1 MTSRTRLGV
10 VGAFASGL
18 AVLSLAPLTEEH
30 AWVVPAALAI
40 GIVAGLGLGLRRL
53 GVPLPLVVL
62 GQLIGLLL
70 WLGVLVAGDVAW
82 FGVVPTISWARR
94 MVIVFT
100 DGIGAVFQYA
110 APVPVTRGILLLLVG
125 GAGLVALLVDFFAV
139 GVRRAPLTGL
149 ALGAVYAVSASV
161 APGGLAWYWFVL
173 PAAGYLAVLVAE
185 GRTRVVRWGRS
196 AGPSTTHTGIPE
208 TDSLARNGRRVGA
221 VAIAAAVAVPALL
234 PGLTEGVFGSGGGS
248 GEGGGRTIHTDNP
261 IVDLQGD
268 LTQPENTPVLR
279 YETSAPVPEYIRRA
293 TLDVFDGEEWQ
304 ISDRK
309 VPDSQ
314 RVSEGMPPPPGLD
327 PPDQGVLREYRFDV
341 GTNYD
346 SRWLPLPYP
355 AQEIDIDGDWRYDI
369 ASLDVV
375 SPERDATD
383 ADYTVVSLEIDY
395 DPAKLNAAV
404 PPPEEAAGS
413 VEELAAL
420 RELPDDIPAEVLDL
434 AREVTADA
442 ATTFERAATLQA
454 FFRSDGGF
462 VYDLETEPGNS
473 SSALVNF
480 LQNRRG
486 YCEQFAAS
494 MAVMARAL
502 GIPARVAVGF
512 TPGTAQED
520 GSWVVGTHDAH
531 AWPELYFHG
540 TGWVRFEPTPA
551 SRTGGVPP
559 WTIPPPLGA
568 ESPAQPNV
576 PQGQTAPPDG
586 ALPGALNPDLGAADG
601 ADAGVSPWI
610 ALLLAV
616 AGGSV
621 VLAVPAAIARIRRA
635 WRWRQVGGDRV
646 GEAEAAWADLRDTAR
661 DAGFDWDPAATPRQ
675 TGTAL
680 ATKAKLDVDSSDLL
694 NHVVATTERARY
706 STRPD
711 DPEGL
716 QADSAMLRRSVLR
729 SRPVLQRVGA
739 LIWPA
744 ATRDAMVTTAN
755 RVADGLDW
763 MDAAGA
769 RVRDR
774 AGELTGRRR

>member
-1 MTSRTRLGV
+1 VTGRTRLTV
-10 VGAFASGL
+10 VGALASGL
-18 AVLSLAPLTEEH
+18 AVLSLASLTEDH

-40 GIVAGLGLGLRRL
+40 ALVASLGLGLRRL

-62 GQLIGLLL
+62 GQLIGLVL

-94 MVIVFT
+94 MFSVFT
-100 DGIGAVFQYA
+100 DGIGAVLQYA

-139 GVRRAPLTGL
+139 GLRRVPFVGL

-173 PAAGYLAVLVAE
+173 PAVGFLAVLVAE
-185 GRTRVVRWGRS
+185 GRTRIVRWGRS
-196 AGPSTTHTGIPE
+196 AGPSATHTGIPE

-221 VAIAAAVAVPALL
+221 VAVAAAVAVPALV
-234 PGLTEGVFGSGGGS
+234 PGLTEGVFGRGGDS

-261 IVDLQGD
+261 IVDLRGD
-268 LTQPENTPVLR
+268 LTQPENAPVLR
-279 YETSAPVPEYIRRA
+279 YETTAPVPEYIRRA
-293 TLDVFDGEEWQ
+293 TLDVFDGEEWR

-314 RVSEGMPPPPGLD
+314 RVSDGMPPPPGLD
-327 PPDQGVLREYRFDV
+327 PPEQGVLREYRFEV
-341 GTNYD
+341 GMNYD

-355 AQEIDIDGDWRYDI
+355 AQEIDIDGDWRYDVS
-369 ASLDVV
+369 SLDVV
-375 SPERDATD
+375 SPERNAQD
-383 ADYTVVSLEIDY
+383 ADYIVWSLEIDY
-395 DPAKLNAAV
+395 DAAALIAAAA
-404 PPPEEAAGS
+404 PPEE
-413 VEELAAL
+413 LAEL
-420 RELPDDIPAEVLDL
+420 RELPDDIPAEVVDL
-434 AREVTADA
+434 ARRVTADA
-442 ATTFERAATLQA
+442 TTAFERAAALQS
-454 FFRSDGGF
+454 FFRSEGGF

-480 LQNRRG
+480 LLQNRRG

-494 MAVMARAL
+494 MAVLARAV

-512 TPGTAQED
+512 TPGTPEGD
-520 GSWVVGTHDAH
+520 GSWLVGTHDAH

-551 SRTGGVPP
+551 SRTGSVPP
-559 WTIPPPLGA
+559 WTVAPPVGEDAAAAPSLSPGQEQPQAPPPGLDDTGA
-568 ESPAQPNV
+568 
-576 PQGQTAPPDG
+576 G
-586 ALPGALNPDLGAADG
+586 ATGGAS
-601 ADAGVSPWI
+601 AGVSQVI
-610 ALLLAV
+610 AVLLAV
-616 AGGSV
+616 AGGCL
-621 VLAVPAAIARIRRA
+621 VLAVPVVIARIRRA
-635 WRWRQVGGDRV
+635 WRWRRVGADRV
-646 GEAEAAWADLRDTAR
+646 GAAEAAWSDLRDTAR

-680 ATKAKLDVDSSDLL
+680 ATKAKLDIDSNDLL
-694 NHVVATTERARY
+694 GHVVTTTERARY
-706 STRPD
+706 STSPD

-716 QADSAMLRRSVLR
+716 KADSAMLRRTVLR

-744 ATRDAMVTTAN
+744 ATRDAMVTAAN

-763 MDAAGA
+763 IDAAGA
-769 RVRDR
+769 QMRER
-774 AGELTGRRR
+774 ASQLRGRRR